1 MLRAGC
7 TQGGM
12 RLVEDNPD
20 GAKTVEEVADEILHI
35 ATKLILIGHILG
47 LDRKEQETGKP
58 VVNMCSKAI
67 KKSEMK
73 ELKRQNKLIMKRYGR
88 Y

>member
-1 MLRAGC
+1 
-7 TQGGM
+7 M
-12 RLVEDNPD
+12 RLTEDNPN
-20 GAKTVEEVADEILHI
+20 GTKTVEEVADEICSI
-35 ATKLILIGHILG
+35 VVKIIFIGHILG
-47 LDRKEQETGKP
+47 SERKDRETGKP

-67 KKSEMK
+67 RKSEMK

>member
-1 MLRAGC
+1 M
-7 TQGGM
+7 T
-12 RLVEDNPD
+12 EDNPD
-20 GAKTVEEVADEILHI
+20 GAKTVEEVADEIYRI
-35 ATKLILIGHILG
+35 AVKLILIGHILNS
-47 LDRKEQETGKP
+47 DRKDQETGKP

>member
-1 MLRAGC
+1 
-7 TQGGM
+7 
-12 RLVEDNPD
+12 V
-20 GAKTVEEVADEILHI
+20 
-35 ATKLILIGHILG
+35 ILIGHLLG
-47 LDRKEQETGKP
+47 SERKDQETGKP

-73 ELKRQNKLIMKRYGR
+73 ELKRQNKLIMKRYGK

>member
-1 MLRAGC
+1 M
-7 TQGGM
+7 T
-12 RLVEDNPD
+12 EDNPN
-20 GAKTVEEVADEILHI
+20 GAKTVEEVAEEICRV
-35 ATKLILIGHILG
+35 ATELILIGHILG
-47 LDRKEQETGKP
+47 SDKKEQENGKP

>member
-1 MLRAGC
+1 
-7 TQGGM
+7 M
-12 RLVEDNPD
+12 RLTGDNSD
-20 GAKTVEEVADEILHI
+20 GAKTVEEVADEICSI
-35 ATKLILIGHILG
+35 AVKIILIGHILG
-47 LDRKEQETGKP
+47 SERKDQETGKP

-67 KKSEMK
+67 RKSEMK

>member
-1 MLRAGC
+1 M
-7 TQGGM
+7 T
-12 RLVEDNPD
+12 EDNPE
-20 GAKTVEEVADEILHI
+20 GTKTVAEVVNEICNI
-35 ATKLILIGHILG
+35 AFGMILIGHILG
-47 LDRKEQETGKP
+47 FDKEDEEDKGKP

>member
-1 MLRAGC
+1 
-7 TQGGM
+7 M
-12 RLVEDNPD
+12 RLTGDNSD
-20 GAKTVEEVADEILHI
+20 GAKTVEEVADEICRVV
-35 ATKLILIGHILG
+35 AELILIGQVLG
-47 LDRKEQETGKP
+47 SDKKDQENDQETGKP
-58 VVNMCSKAI
+58 IVNMCSKAM

>member
-1 MLRAGC
+1 
-7 TQGGM
+7 M
-12 RLVEDNPD
+12 RLAEDNPD
-20 GAKTVEEVADEILHI
+20 GTKTVAEVVNEICNI
-35 ATKLILIGHILG
+35 AFGMILIGRILG
-47 LDRKEQETGKP
+47 SDKDDEEDKGKP
-58 VVNMCSKAI
+58 VVNMCSKAM

>member
-1 MLRAGC
+1 
-7 TQGGM
+7 M
-12 RLVEDNPD
+12 RLTEDNPN
-20 GAKTVEEVADEILHI
+20 GTKTVAEAVEEICRI
-35 ATKLILIGHILG
+35 AVKLILIGHILG
-47 LDRKEQETGKP
+47 SDKEDEEDKGKP

>member
-1 MLRAGC
+1 
-7 TQGGM
+7 
-12 RLVEDNPD
+12 V
-20 GAKTVEEVADEILHI
+20 
-35 ATKLILIGHILG
+35 ILIGQILG
-47 LDRKEQETGKP
+47 SDKKEQENGKP
-58 VVNMCSKAI
+58 VVNMCSKTI